1 MIKINLLPRDMQRE
15 EGAKKQTQVAVL
27 SIILVI
33 CLLLVWYVSLYSS
46 LIKKQK
52 EQEDVEQELEKV
64 SVLVAAVEQKK
75 LQKEALDRK
84 WGVVEKLLQ
93 GRFKWAMIMDELQK
107 SLPKSVWLT
116 SMQGTKTEAG
126 NLITINGVSF
136 DHFAIADFV
145 TSLEDNEY
153 FENVELLNITE
164 ASGGDKNTRTT
175 LNFNVTM
182 TSKL

>member
-15 EGAKKQTQVAVL
+15 EGAKKQLQIAIL

-33 CLLLVWYVSLYSS
+33 CLLLVVYVSLYTS

-52 EQEDVEQELEKV
+52 ELKTAEIELEKV

-84 WGVVEKLLQ
+84 WGIVEKLLQ

-107 SLPKSVWLT
+107 SLPKSIWLT
-116 SMQGTKTEAG
+116 SLQGNKTETG
-126 NLITINGVSF
+126 NVITINGMSF

-145 TSLEDNEY
+145 TNLEDNEY

-175 LNFNVTM
+175 LNFNVTL